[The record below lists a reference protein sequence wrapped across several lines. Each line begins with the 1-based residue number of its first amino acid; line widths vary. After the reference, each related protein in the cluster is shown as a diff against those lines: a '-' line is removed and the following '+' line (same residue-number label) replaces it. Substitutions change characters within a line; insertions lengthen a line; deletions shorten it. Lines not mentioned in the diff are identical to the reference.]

1 MTKDDDKMKN
11 YSISLPPSLVAEVM
25 KRESSKYEPSN
36 LSRLV
41 REAIAYWLSRED
53 N

>member
-1 MTKDDDKMKN
+1 MTKPKERMVPANVTITAAQANALDKMRTARADG
-11 YSISLPPSLVAEVM
+11 STISS
-25 KRESSKYEPSN
+25 
-36 LSRLV
+36 LV